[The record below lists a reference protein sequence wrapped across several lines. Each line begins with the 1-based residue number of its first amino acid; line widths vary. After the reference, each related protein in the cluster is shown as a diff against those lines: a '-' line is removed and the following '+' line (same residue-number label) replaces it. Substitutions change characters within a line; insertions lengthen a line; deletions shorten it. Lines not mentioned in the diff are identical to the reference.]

1 MTLWPADPLWPKDLA
16 DREAQIIRLDDSL
29 DAAALQARR
38 EQLDRLAEP
47 AQVTDDQALRG
58 GSVWLA
64 MLMLAA
70 GIAGIAALGLL
81 AKVLMGGS

>member
-1 MTLWPADPLWPKDLA
+1 MTLWPADLA
-16 DREAQIIRLDDSL
+16 DREDGIVRLDDSL
-29 DAAALQARR
+29 DAAALQTRR

-47 AQVTDDQALRG
+47 AQVTDDQAVGG

-70 GIAGIAALGLL
+70 GVAGIAALGLL
-81 AKVLMGGS
+81 AKMLMEGS

>member
-1 MTLWPADPLWPKDLA
+1 MTFWPAALA
-16 DREAQIIRLDDSL
+16 DREAEIVRLDDSL

-38 EQLDRLAEP
+38 EQLDRLAKP
-47 AQVTDDQALRG
+47 AQVTDDQALGG

-64 MLMLAA
+64 MLMLVA

-81 AKVLMGGS
+81 AKALIEGS